1 MEIKLFNSLENKIS
15 EIELSSNKVIN
26 IYLCGPTVYD
36 HIHIGNLR
44 SVIIFD
50 VLHRLL
56 LSLNI
61 KVNYV
66 QNITDIDDKI
76 IDRAEKEKKDEKK
89 ISRHYTKAYFNN
101 LVNYNILFPSHSPRV
116 TNYLPQIKSFINS
129 LLEKGHAYEK
139 EGEILFH
146 IGENKEYGKLSGQNL
161 EKLKTV
167 RNIIQSTKRNE
178 KDFIIWKKSEKGIM
192 WNSPWGKGRPG
203 WHSECVVFI
212 KEFFKNQTI
221 DIHGGGNDLLFPHHE
236 NERIQYLA
244 NNNSELSKLW
254 FHISHLNWGKE
265 KMSKSLGNVFL
276 AKHFYQKYG
285 TNVLRYIVLN
295 THHNQVINFNENLI
309 QQSLDYNYKI
319 IIFLKKLNFYL
330 YTEKIKIKKGENIM
344 TKQIIT
350 TLLNNLNTV
359 KVFYFLDGI
368 INFINK
374 SIDCKNNDQEFQEK
388 VNNFFFIIQILGFK
402 FDLSSY
408 NLSTKLLIKNWQT
421 LRKNNDYIQAD
432 KIRKE
437 LKNKGII

>member
-192 WNSPWGKGRPG
+192 
-203 WHSECVVFI
+203 
-212 KEFFKNQTI
+212 
-221 DIHGGGNDLLFPHHE
+221 
-236 NERIQYLA
+236 
-244 NNNSELSKLW
+244 
-254 FHISHLNWGKE
+254 
-265 KMSKSLGNVFL
+265 
-276 AKHFYQKYG
+276 
-285 TNVLRYIVLN
+285 
-295 THHNQVINFNENLI
+295 
-309 QQSLDYNYKI
+309 
-319 IIFLKKLNFYL
+319 
-330 YTEKIKIKKGENIM
+330 
-344 TKQIIT
+344 
-350 TLLNNLNTV
+350 
-359 KVFYFLDGI
+359 
-368 INFINK
+368 
-374 SIDCKNNDQEFQEK
+374 
-388 VNNFFFIIQILGFK
+388 
-402 FDLSSY
+402 
-408 NLSTKLLIKNWQT
+408 
-421 LRKNNDYIQAD
+421 
-432 KIRKE
+432 
-437 LKNKGII
+437 